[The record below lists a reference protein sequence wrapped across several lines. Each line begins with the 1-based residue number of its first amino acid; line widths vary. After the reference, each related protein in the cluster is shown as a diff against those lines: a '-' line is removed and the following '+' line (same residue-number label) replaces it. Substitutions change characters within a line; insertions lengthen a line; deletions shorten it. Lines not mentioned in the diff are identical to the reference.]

1 MIIVSIYDK
10 ISEEFGPLGVVANTA
25 VASRNFKS
33 SMIKLVE
40 NPLIRADYELYCL
53 GEFNLAQGIVKVTKD
68 LIDEGS
74 NYLPKAVG

>member
-10 ISEEFGPLGVVANTA
+10 IAEEFGPLGVVSNTA

-33 SMIKLVE
+33 SMLKLVE

-53 GEFNLAQGIVKVTKD
+53 GEFDLTRGIVKVTND
-68 LIDEGS
+68 MIDSGS